1 MSDAA
6 PSAQMDTSGSPSLST
21 PPPLPVA
28 DGAAPPHAETTP
40 APAVAADAP
49 MESEDDAAAKADD
62 ARLELEI
69 QENERREA
77 AEAEERAKKELKEKE
92 EREAKEKK
100 EAEERKTWTETLY
113 INVRSLPISV
123 VLWRTSFVDC
133 GPRTPLKPGLTC
145 WPFISAAEPQR
156 EGQDPKSVPRH
167 ISSHRSIC

>member
-1 MSDAA
+1 
-6 PSAQMDTSGSPSLST
+6 
-21 PPPLPVA
+21 
-28 DGAAPPHAETTP
+28 
-40 APAVAADAP
+40 

-123 VLWRTSFVDC
+123 LLQVVLCRTSFVGC
-133 GPRTPLKPGLTC
+133 GPRTPLEPGLTC
-145 WPFISAAEPQR
+145 WPFISPAEPQR
-156 EGQDPKSVPRH
+156 EGQNPQSVPHH
-167 ISSHRSIC
+167 ISSHRSFY